1 MSLSTEQRSMLDAMF
16 ETMDHSEISECSD
29 MLRRE
34 TRMRRELKAANNKR
48 ALKVGSVVEWSGSK
62 SGACTGEVVRVKRKK
77 AIVKQTN
84 GGNLKYNGTN
94 WDIPLSMLTV
104 VG

>member
-16 ETMDHSEISECSD
+16 KTMDHSEIMECYD
-29 MLRRE
+29 MLGKE
-34 TRMRRELKAANNKR
+34 TRVRRELKAANNKR
-48 ALKVGSVVEWSGSK
+48 DLKVGSLVEWSGTK
-62 SGACTGEVVRVKRKK
+62 SGACTGEVVRIKRKK
-77 AIVKQTN
+77 AIVKQIN
-84 GGNLKYNGTN
+84 GMGRHQGTN